1 MNDLIEIPHDIY
13 VQMVFNLE
21 NVVTNDLHDLLG
33 IKFIQTIKSGTR
45 YKEDTKYLF
54 EILDEKKLFLYKI
67 EYGF

>member
-13 VQMVFNLE
+13 VRMVFDLE

-33 IKFIQTIKSGTR
+33 VKFIQTVKSGNK
-45 YKEDTKYLF
+45 YDESTKYLF